1 MYKSIYFVF
10 LKLRH
15 CQDSRLYLFLNP
27 TLPIFI
33 VVQDALVIADVML
46 IFAEV
51 VSLMVGLVTVHLAAV
66 SQSETVTTCSA
77 SRKG

>member
-1 MYKSIYFVF
+1 MFKKEIYHSI
-10 LKLRH
+10 
-15 CQDSRLYLFLNP
+15 YLFLNP

>member
-1 MYKSIYFVF
+1 MVTLLFIWIPLRWKYTYYFIY
-10 LKLRH
+10 LI
-15 CQDSRLYLFLNP
+15 LNP

-46 IFAEV
+46 IFADV

-66 SQSETVTTCSA
+66 SQSETVTTRSA